1 MFNHILERGTL
12 TSSQGQAAIRLIP
25 KCQDACG
32 VSDFRPI
39 SLLNCDYKI
48 MASVLARR
56 LRHTLPDTIGP
67 HQKEGVPGRLIF
79 DNLCLY
85 RDVIQYVDDRG
96 CHDSSQPS
104 VQGIGNA
111 IVGVDFEKAYDL
123 VNRDGCPLSMHLFV
137 LYIEPLLVRL
147 SHELQGIRFFNQK
160 LVVRALVDDVTIF
173 VSCDNDLVIAG
184 KVLELFCQWTKAR
197 MNKQKTKALGLERW
211 RNRVHWPLPWLTSTE
226 ILPLLG
232 IKFSSSIS
240 ETADR
245 VWNHAFGHLQGR
257 IERPQR
263 SVVYRPVN
271 QGGLGMINTTLF
283 YRSLFLCPIYKVLT
297 GPDSPESSLLR
308 FWLSFPLR
316 NMLQLYNR
324 NKPAAVILLRNNCF
338 KSLFLF
344 CFVLFDLFFLLRHF
358 IFLFVN

>member
-1 MFNHILERGTL
+1 M
-12 TSSQGQAAIRLIP
+12 
-25 KCQDACG
+25 
-32 VSDFRPI
+32 
-39 SLLNCDYKI
+39 
-48 MASVLARR
+48 
-56 LRHTLPDTIGP
+56 
-67 HQKEGVPGRLIF
+67 
-79 DNLCLY
+79 
-85 RDVIQYVDDRG
+85 
-96 CHDSSQPS
+96 
-104 VQGIGNA
+104 GNA

-123 VNRDGCPLSMHLFV
+123 VNRDVLWRIMEVMGYPSTFV
-137 LYIEPLLVRL
+137 RW
-147 SHELQGIRFFNQK
+147 LQTI
-160 LVVRALVDDVTIF
+160 ALVDDVTIF

-197 MNKQKTKALGLERW
+197 MNKQKTKALGLGRW
-211 RNRVHWPLPWLTSTE
+211 RNRVHWPLPWLTSAE

-245 VWNHAFGHLQGR
+245 VWNQAFGHLQVLQCSDQMADRILSAVMTFVWIGR

-324 NKPAAVILLRNNCF
+324 NKPAAVIERPSYLLEPLRRIKDLLRAGILAQG
-338 KSLFLF
+338 KPMIHRKTYRHWIQEVSGTGKIEILRP
-344 CFVLFDLFFLLRHF
+344 DLDWPS
-358 IFLFVN
+358 IWAEIAA